1 MAEMIDLD
9 ASVFETCQAHPDVK
23 DLMAQAGFTE
33 IVKPGMLATMG
44 KIMTIR
50 KGCRVKG
57 VDIDALVRTF
67 QAQGLSVK
75 GYEER
80 PAAPEPAASPA
91 EHPEEKTASA
101 PEPAAAPKA
110 AAPEKATTV
119 AEREEELASFVSR
132 LSQGEDLE
140 SVRADFVR
148 DFAQVSAEEIAHAE
162 QKLIEGGVPV
172 PEVQK
177 LCDVHSALFH
187 GRTEEECTLSNLT
200 QGHPVSILKLENTGL
215 AQVLGALDTA
225 LARKNAEAVKHELDA
240 LRDLRKHYAKK
251 EELLMPPLYEAG
263 FTGPSDVMWGVDDE
277 IVHEL
282 SDISRSWNAET
293 AAELTPR
300 LEKTISR
307 IREMVYKEEQILF
320 PLCQKNFDKNTWY
333 EVYRDLPDFGWAF
346 IASAPK
352 WLDGEVWEKLEGKRE
367 AAAPAEDGYVTLPTG
382 RLTVSQLE
390 IILKLLP
397 VDLTFVDAEDHT
409 QFFTNEGK
417 VFARPLSCLGREV
430 WSCHPPRVQPIVRS
444 LIADFKAGT
453 RDRMDVWMPKEGVP
467 THVQY
472 LAVRAE
478 DGSYQGALEIVQ
490 QFDGVLEKLEGLAQG
505 GAKPPIPPAQA

>member
-1 MAEMIDLD
+1 MAEAIDLD
-9 ASVFETCQAHPDVK
+9 VSVFETCTAHPEVK
-23 DLMAQAGFTE
+23 DLMAEAGFTE
-33 IVKPGMLATMG
+33 IVKPGMLQTMG
-44 KIMTIR
+44 KFMTIR
-50 KGCRVKG
+50 KGCSVRG
-57 VDIDALVRTF
+57 VNLDELVRTF
-67 QAQGLSVK
+67 QAHGLAVK
-75 GYEER
+75 GYEEAQKAAEPEAPA
-80 PAAPEPAASPA
+80 PAAGPEPEA
-91 EHPEEKTASA
+91 EA
-101 PEPAAAPKA
+101 PEAAAPKGPKTA
-110 AAPEKATTV
+110 
-119 AEREEELASFVSR
+119 AEREEELAGFVSR

-200 QGHPVSILKLENTGL
+200 PNTLPQGHPVSILKLENTGL
-215 AQVLGALDTA
+215 EQVLDALDRA
-225 LARKNAEAVKHELDA
+225 LAAGDADSVKQQLNA

-300 LEKTISR
+300 LEKLVSR
-307 IREMVYKEEQILF
+307 IREMIYKEEQILF
-320 PLCQKNFDKNTWY
+320 PLCQENFDKNTWY

-346 IASAPK
+346 IESAPK
-352 WLDGEVWEKLEGKRE
+352 WLDGEVWAKLEAKKGE
-367 AAAPAEDGYVTLPTG
+367 ATPSEDGYVTLPTG
-382 RLTVSQLE
+382 KLTVSQLSL
-390 IILKLLP
+390 ILKLLP

-444 LIADFKAGT
+444 LIADFRAGT
-453 RDRMDVWMPKEGVP
+453 RDSMEVWMPKEGIP
-467 THVQY
+467 TRVQY

-478 DGSYQGALEIVQ
+478 DGSYQGTLEIVQ

-505 GAKPPIPPAQA
+505 GAKPPMPPAQA

>member
-1 MAEMIDLD
+1 MAEAIDLD
-9 ASVFETCQAHPDVK
+9 ASVYETCTAHPEVK
-23 DLMAQAGFTE
+23 DIMAAAGFTE
-33 IVKPGMLATMG
+33 IVKPGMLQTMG
-44 KIMTIR
+44 KFMTIR
-50 KGCRVKG
+50 KGCGVKG
-57 VDIDALVRTF
+57 VDLDELVRTF
-67 QAQGLSVK
+67 QAHGLAVK
-75 GYEER
+75 GYEDA
-80 PAAPEPAASPA
+80 PAAAEPEAPAAQPEP
-91 EHPEEKTASA
+91 EEA
-101 PEPAAAPKA
+101 PKPAAAPKG
-110 AAPEKATTV
+110 ATTA

-148 DFAQVSAEEIAHAE
+148 DFSEVSAEEIAHAE

-200 QGHPVSILKLENTGL
+200 PNALPQGHPVSILKLENTGL
-215 AQVLGALDTA
+215 EQVLDALDKT
-225 LARKNAEAVKHELDA
+225 LAAGNADAVKQQLQQ

-282 SDISRSWNAET
+282 SDIARNWTAET
-293 AAELTPR
+293 AAGLTPR
-300 LEKTISR
+300 LEKLTAR
-307 IREMVYKEEQILF
+307 IREMIYKEEQILF
-320 PLCQKNFDKNTWY
+320 PLCQENFDKDTWY
-333 EVYRDLPDFGWAF
+333 QVYRDLPDFGWAF
-346 IASAPK
+346 IESAPK
-352 WLDGEVWEKLEGKRE
+352 WLDGEVWEKLEATKSE
-367 AAAPAEDGYVTLPTG
+367 SAPSEDGYVTLPTG
-382 RLTVSQLE
+382 RLTVSQLAM
-390 IILKLLP
+390 ILKLLP

-409 QFFTNEGK
+409 QFFMNEGK

-453 RDRMDVWMPKEGVP
+453 RDSMEVWMPKEGVP
-467 THVQY
+467 TRVQY
-472 LAVRAE
+472 LAVRSE
-478 DGSYQGALEIVQ
+478 DGTYQGTLEVVQ
-490 QFDGVLEKLEGLAQG
+490 QFAGIQEKLEELAKG
-505 GAKPPIPPAQA
+505 GVRPPVPPQQH